1 MEKEKVLFN
10 ATLVFVENTEGKVLL
25 GVKARK
31 IGVGCW
37 NGYGGGI
44 EPNETPE
51 QSALRELDEE
61 SGIKGDPSQLEKCG
75 VVIFNNTKEDG
86 KEFVCKMHVY
96 FLRNTTAEV
105 STTEEMLTP
114 KWFDKNELPYN
125 NMMPADKDWVPYV
138 MRGEKIQAEAW
149 YGPFQK
155 TLLKP
160 TEIQVVKELHL

>member
-31 IGVGCW
+31 IGAGCW

-61 SGIKGDPSQLEKCG
+61 SGIKGDPSQLENVESLSSTIQKKTGKNLYVKCMYTFYETQQPKCRQPKKCLHQSG
-75 VVIFNNTKEDG
+75 STKTN
-86 KEFVCKMHVY
+86 FP
-96 FLRNTTAEV
+96 TT
-105 STTEEMLTP
+105 T
-114 KWFDKNELPYN
+114 
-125 NMMPADKDWVPYV
+125 
-138 MRGEKIQAEAW
+138 
-149 YGPFQK
+149 
-155 TLLKP
+155 
-160 TEIQVVKELHL
+160 